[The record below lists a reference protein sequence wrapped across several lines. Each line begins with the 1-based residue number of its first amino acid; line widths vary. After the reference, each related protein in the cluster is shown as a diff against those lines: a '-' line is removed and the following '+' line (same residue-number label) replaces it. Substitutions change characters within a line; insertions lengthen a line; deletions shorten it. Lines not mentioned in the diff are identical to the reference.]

1 MTRVPGVDTRR
12 KVLRVALELFMS
24 QGYDRTSLREIS
36 DRLGFSKAALYY
48 HFKAKED
55 ILEALAG
62 DVLSD
67 LEQLMD
73 RAQANSDRGSAS
85 RARFM
90 ESLLDLLLDNRGV
103 GALIAFECKAIIPST
118 FGERARDTFF
128 KIREILLPPS
138 PSAEDRIRA
147 LAAIGV
153 IQSTVFHLSDVT
165 SEELRRLILPLTL
178 MVLQEPRHDLTSCD
192 VVDTTHPTPREGVT
206 TVS

>member
-12 KVLRVALELFMS
+12 RVLRVALELFMS

-67 LEQLMD
+67 LERLMD
-73 RAQANSDRGSAS
+73 REQENPDRGSES
-85 RARFM
+85 RARFV
-90 ESLLDLLLDNRGV
+90 ENLLGLLLDNRGV
-103 GALIAFECKAIIPST
+103 GSLITFECKAIIPST
-118 FGERARDTFF
+118 FGERARNTFF
-128 KIREILLPPS
+128 RVHEILLPPS

-147 LAAIGV
+147 LAALGV

-165 SEELRRLILPLTL
+165 SEELRRLVLPLTL
-178 MVLQEPRHDLTSCD
+178 TVLQEPRQDLTSWD
-192 VVDTTHPTPREGVT
+192 VVDTTHPTPHEGVT